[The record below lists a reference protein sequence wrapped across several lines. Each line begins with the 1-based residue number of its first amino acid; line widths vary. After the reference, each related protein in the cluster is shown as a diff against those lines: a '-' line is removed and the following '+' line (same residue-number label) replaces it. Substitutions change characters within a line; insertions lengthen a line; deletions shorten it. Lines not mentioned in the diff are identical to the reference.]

1 MGPRGTQRGRSKA
14 SGVFVSRKTRED
26 VLPACAV
33 LLAGGRGTRFWPR
46 SRMRTPKQLLNI
58 TGGETM
64 LRETVARLLPVFAE
78 RNCWVVTNFEQA
90 SAVRR
95 ELPRVPASHI
105 LAEPVGRN
113 TAAAIAL
120 AAIHLAHQHG
130 DALMAVLS
138 SDAHIANVKKYRSLL
153 RVALQHASA
162 PGHLVVFGVP
172 PTRPETGY
180 GYIERGLRV
189 AAKSSSEIFTVRR
202 FTEKP
207 EAALARRYVASGKY
221 FWNAGMFF
229 WRVSTF
235 LELLRRF
242 LPATHAALAEL
253 AKTIG
258 TPRYASALQK
268 IYPQLDNIS
277 VDYAIVEPA
286 SKSRQPS
293 SPTSNSTSAS
303 VSFSASAFLAGASDA
318 TSASA
323 SSAAAARRKRAGVDF
338 AEPSVSVIPAEIGW
352 SDIGT
357 WNAVYELLGK
367 PGANFSAGPTFTLDA
382 TGNFFW
388 SPKKF
393 VAALGVHDLVLVE
406 TSDAILLC
414 PRNRSQDVSKIVKWL
429 EQQKLKPLL

>member
-1 MGPRGTQRGRSKA
+1 VSQSKN
-14 SGVFVSRKTRED
+14 SKT
-26 VLPACAV
+26 LAACAV

-46 SRMRTPKQLLNI
+46 SRTRTPKQLLNI

-64 LRETVARLLPVFAE
+64 LRETVARLLPVFSE
-78 RNCWVVTNFEQA
+78 RNCWVVTNAEQS

-95 ELPRVPASHI
+95 ELPRVPANHI

-120 AAIHLAHQHG
+120 AAIHLAHEHG
-130 DALMAVLS
+130 DAMMAVLS

-153 RVALQHASA
+153 RVALEHASA
-162 PGHLVVFGVP
+162 PGQLVVFGVP

-180 GYIERGLRV
+180 GYIER
-189 AAKSSSEIFTVRR
+189 AARIPGRSSSEIFSVRR

-207 EAALARRYVASGKY
+207 ELRLARRYVASGKY

-242 LPATHAALAEL
+242 LPVTHTALAEL

-258 TPRYASALQK
+258 TRRYAAALQK
-268 IYPQLDNIS
+268 IYPKLENIS

-286 SKSRQPS
+286 SKVRQTLAPRKGKL
-293 SPTSNSTSAS
+293 SA
-303 VSFSASAFLAGASDA
+303 ASAN
-318 TSASA
+318 
-323 SSAAAARRKRAGVDF
+323 
-338 AEPSVSVIPAEIGW
+338 EPRVSVIPADIGW

-357 WNAVYELLGK
+357 WNAVYELLAK
-367 PGANFSAGPTFTLDA
+367 PGSNFSAGPTFTLDA

-393 VAALGVHDLVLVE
+393 VAALGVQDLVLVE
-406 TSDAILLC
+406 TDDAILLC
-414 PRNRSQDVSKIVKWL
+414 PRNSSQDVSKIVKWL
-429 EQQKLKPLL
+429 EQQKQKSLL

>member
-1 MGPRGTQRGRSKA
+1 MSPSARN
-14 SGVFVSRKTRED
+14 KT
-26 VLPACAV
+26 LPACAV

-46 SRMRTPKQLLNI
+46 SRTRTPKQLLNI
-58 TGGETM
+58 TGGDTM
-64 LRETVARLLPVFAE
+64 LRETVARLVPVFSE
-78 RNCWVVTNFEQA
+78 SNCWVVTNSEQA
-90 SAVRR
+90 AAVRR

-120 AAIHLAHQHG
+120 AAIHLAKEHG
-130 DALMAVLS
+130 DAMMAVLS
-138 SDAHIANVKKYRSLL
+138 SDAHIANVNKYRGLL
-153 RVALQHASA
+153 RVALQHAST

-180 GYIERGLRV
+180 GYIERAARV
-189 AAKSSSEIFTVRR
+189 AGHSSAQIFAVRR

-207 EAALARRYVASGKY
+207 ELALARRYVASGKY

-242 LPATHAALAEL
+242 LPATHAALTEL

-258 TPRYASALQK
+258 TRRYPSALQK
-268 IYPQLDNIS
+268 IYPQLENIS

-286 SKSRQPS
+286 TKGRQTVTSSRIEKP
-293 SPTSNSTSAS
+293 
-303 VSFSASAFLAGASDA
+303 
-318 TSASA
+318 
-323 SSAAAARRKRAGVDF
+323 SAASFV
-338 AEPSVSVIPAEIGW
+338 EPRVSVIPAEIGW

-357 WNAVYELLGK
+357 WNAVYELLAK
-367 PGANFSAGPTFTLDA
+367 PNGNFSAGPSFAADA

-406 TSDAILLC
+406 TADAILLC
-414 PRNRSQDVSKIVKWL
+414 PRDRAQDVSKIVKWL
-429 EQQKLKPLL
+429 EQQKQKSLL

>member
-1 MGPRGTQRGRSKA
+1 MNKKKSQNK
-14 SGVFVSRKTRED
+14 
-26 VLPACAV
+26 LPACAV

-46 SRMRTPKQLLNI
+46 SRVRTPKQLLNI

-64 LRETVARLLPVFAE
+64 LRETVNRLVPAFSE
-78 RNCWVVTNFEQA
+78 RNCWVVTNTEQA

-95 ELPRVPASHI
+95 ELPRVPAAHV

-120 AAIHLAHQHG
+120 AAIHLAHEHG
-130 DALMAVLS
+130 DAVMAVLS
-138 SDAHIANVKKYRSLL
+138 SDSHITDVHAYRRLL

-162 PGHLVVFGVP
+162 AGHLVVLGVP

-180 GYIERGLRV
+180 GYIERGEPL
-189 AAKSSSEIFTVRR
+189 ANAENIFAVHR

-207 EAALARRYVASGKY
+207 ALDVAREYLASGKY

-235 LELLRRF
+235 LDLLRRF
-242 LPATHAALAEL
+242 LPATHAALDTL

-258 TPRYASALQK
+258 TRRYPAALKK
-268 IYPQLDNIS
+268 IYPQLENIS

-286 SKSRQPS
+286 SK
-293 SPTSNSTSAS
+293 TSA
-303 VSFSASAFLAGASDA
+303 ASGAANSG
-318 TSASA
+318 
-323 SSAAAARRKRAGVDF
+323 AA
-338 AEPSVSVIPAEIGW
+338 VSVIPADVGW
-352 SDIGT
+352 SDIGS
-357 WNAVYELLGK
+357 WDAVYQMLAQ
-367 PGANFSAGPTFTLDA
+367 PGANFSAGPTFTEDA

-393 VAALGVHDLVLVE
+393 VAALGVHDLILVE
-406 TSDAILLC
+406 TDDALLLC
-414 PRNRSQDVSKIVKWL
+414 PRTRSQDVAKIVKWL
-429 EQQKLKPLL
+429 EQQKLKSLL

>member
-1 MGPRGTQRGRSKA
+1 MSPSARNKM
-14 SGVFVSRKTRED
+14 
-26 VLPACAV
+26 LPACAV

-46 SRMRTPKQLLNI
+46 SRTRTPKQLLNI
-58 TGGETM
+58 TGGDSM
-64 LRETVARLLPVFAE
+64 LRETVARLVPVFSE
-78 RNCWVVTNFEQA
+78 GNCWIVTHSEQA
-90 SAVRR
+90 TAVRR

-120 AAIHLAHQHG
+120 AAIHLAHEHG
-130 DALMAVLS
+130 EAMMAVLS

-162 PGHLVVFGVP
+162 PGQLVVFGVP

-180 GYIERGLRV
+180 GYIERAASV
-189 AAKSSSEIFTVRR
+189 AGRSESRIFAVRR

-207 EAALARRYVASGKY
+207 ELALARRYVASGKY

-242 LPATHAALAEL
+242 LPATHAALTEL

-258 TPRYASALQK
+258 TRRYPSALQK
-268 IYPQLDNIS
+268 IYPQLENIS

-286 SKSRQPS
+286 TKGRQTVTSSRIEKP
-293 SPTSNSTSAS
+293 
-303 VSFSASAFLAGASDA
+303 
-318 TSASA
+318 
-323 SSAAAARRKRAGVDF
+323 SAASFV
-338 AEPSVSVIPAEIGW
+338 EPRVSVIPAEIGW

-357 WNAVYELLGK
+357 WNAVYELLAK
-367 PGANFSAGPTFTLDA
+367 PNGNFSAGPSFAADA

-406 TSDAILLC
+406 TADAILLC
-414 PRNRSQDVSKIVKWL
+414 PRDRAQDVSKIVKWL
-429 EQQKLKPLL
+429 EQQKQKSLL